1 MSAAYQITS
10 EQDDIVIRF
19 PRHFIDEQELSK
31 LLDYLELEAIRRRSE
46 LSEDDAATLVGDIQH
61 GAWQQ
66 VKHLFVE

>member
-1 MSAAYQITS
+1 MSTAYQITS
-10 EQDDIVIRF
+10 DQEDIVIRF
-19 PRHFIDEQELSK
+19 PRRFIDEQELSK

-46 LSEDDAATLVGDIQH
+46 LSEEDAAALVADIKK